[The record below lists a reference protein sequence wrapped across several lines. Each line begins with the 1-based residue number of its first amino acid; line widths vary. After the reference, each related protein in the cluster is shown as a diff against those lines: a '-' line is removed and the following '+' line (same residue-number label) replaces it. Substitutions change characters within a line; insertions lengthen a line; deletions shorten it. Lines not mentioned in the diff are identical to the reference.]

1 MNENEIKIAERF
13 NILDKCQKLEKD
25 FLRLSR
31 ITKVEFDLNGLYD
44 NIYQVIMLAG
54 GFLLAS
60 GKSQHVMPKKAV
72 ADITETV
79 PETGTD
85 EIVAGDE
92 EVPL

>member
-1 MNENEIKIAERF
+1 MEKLCMTA
-13 NILDKCQKLEKD
+13 LLKCSRQTHQNDND
-25 FLRLSR
+25 FCKELKRMSFMALA
-31 ITKVEFDLNGLYD
+31 VM
-44 NIYQVIMLAG
+44 MLAG

>member
-1 MNENEIKIAERF
+1 M
-13 NILDKCQKLEKD
+13 
-25 FLRLSR
+25 
-31 ITKVEFDLNGLYD
+31 TKELKFMALAVM
-44 NIYQVIMLAG
+44 MLAG

>member
-1 MNENEIKIAERF
+1 M
-13 NILDKCQKLEKD
+13 
-25 FLRLSR
+25 
-31 ITKVEFDLNGLYD
+31 TKELKRMSFMALAVM
-44 NIYQVIMLAG
+44 MLAG

-60 GKSQHVMPKKAV
+60 GKSQHVINLWRKPTRLPVGVVRPKKAV

>member
-1 MNENEIKIAERF
+1 MISAWSEINYNFFRKEES
-13 NILDKCQKLEKD
+13 NYDK
-25 FLRLSR
+25 R
-31 ITKVEFDLNGLYD
+31 IKKNVIYGTCSYD
-44 NIYQVIMLAG
+44 ACRRIS
-54 GFLLAS
+54 LAS

>member
-1 MNENEIKIAERF
+1 M
-13 NILDKCQKLEKD
+13 
-25 FLRLSR
+25 
-31 ITKVEFDLNGLYD
+31 TKELKRMSFMALAV
-44 NIYQVIMLAG
+44 MTLAG

>member
-1 MNENEIKIAERF
+1 M
-13 NILDKCQKLEKD
+13 
-25 FLRLSR
+25 
-31 ITKVEFDLNGLYD
+31 TKELKRMSFMALAVM
-44 NIYQVIMLAG
+44 MLAG

-85 EIVAGDE
+85 
-92 EVPL
+92 

>member
-1 MNENEIKIAERF
+1 MTA
-13 NILDKCQKLEKD
+13 LLKCSRQTHQNDND
-25 FLRLSR
+25 FCMMSFMALA
-31 ITKVEFDLNGLYD
+31 VM
-44 NIYQVIMLAG
+44 MLAG

>member
-1 MNENEIKIAERF
+1 M
-13 NILDKCQKLEKD
+13 
-25 FLRLSR
+25 
-31 ITKVEFDLNGLYD
+31 TKELKRMSFMALAVM
-44 NIYQVIMLAG
+44 MLAG

-72 ADITETV
+72 ADITETM

>member
-1 MNENEIKIAERF
+1 MDNSLLAVRDINHKYIVVGRRKVIM
-13 NILDKCQKLEKD
+13 
-25 FLRLSR
+25 
-31 ITKVEFDLNGLYD
+31 TKELKRMSFMALAVM
-44 NIYQVIMLAG
+44 MLAG

>member
-1 MNENEIKIAERF
+1 MISAWSEINYNFFRKEES
-13 NILDKCQKLEKD
+13 NYDK
-25 FLRLSR
+25 R
-31 ITKVEFDLNGLYD
+31 IKRMSFMALAVM
-44 NIYQVIMLAG
+44 MLAG